1 MREDCVHRPRVLV
14 ADDHLLLAEA
24 CIKLLEP
31 ECEVVGTVTD
41 GRALL
46 PVARDLRP
54 DVIVLDI
61 GMPLLNGL
69 DAGRQIKQSM
79 PGVKLI
85 FMTMNEDPDLTR
97 EALHIGASGYLLKSS
112 AASELP
118 EAIRAAVRGDTYV
131 DSRASAR
138 LEDSFGQE
146 DERSRSAKLTARQRE
161 VLQLLAEGLSMKE
174 AARVLRV
181 TARTVAFHKYRVMQQ
196 FRLKSNAELIH
207 FAIEQHLTLGTPH
220 HR

>member
-1 MREDCVHRPRVLV
+1 MG
-14 ADDHLLLAEA
+14 
-24 CIKLLEP
+24 LLEP
-31 ECEVVGTVTD
+31 ACEVVGIVTD

-46 PVARDLRP
+46 PQAIALHP

-85 FMTMNEDPDLTR
+85 YLTMNEDPELAK
-97 EALHIGASGYLLKSS
+97 EALALGASGFLLKTS
-112 AASELP
+112 AAHELP
-118 EAIRAAVRGDTYV
+118 EAIRTAMRGDTYIT
-131 DSRASAR
+131 SRASQR
-138 LEDSFGQE
+138 MVESFVHG
-146 DERSRSAKLTARQRE
+146 ERSMSSALTSRQRE
-161 VLQLLAEGLSMKE
+161 VLQLLAEGFTMKE
-174 AARVLRV
+174 AAGVLRV

-196 FRLKSNAELIH
+196 FRLKSNAELIQ
-207 FAIEQHLTLGTPH
+207 FAIDQRLTLGAS